1 MSALLRFNAN
11 NRNST
16 TIIWDVSQNGNTL
29 FFTYIYSLIIN
40 TEPQLSLMKILLI
53 GGTGTIG
60 SVVANHL
67 KENHDLVIV
76 GHSSGEL
83 QTDITDPQAIQSLF
97 EQVGDIDGVIVT
109 CGSAPLK
116 PLDKLTNEDF
126 TEGIKSKMMGQ
137 INVALT
143 ALDYL
148 NDGGSITLTTGIL
161 SHDPIPQGTIL
172 STVNNAVNGFVIGSY
187 GEFLQHGIR
196 INAVS
201 PALVENSVEALGDY
215 FPGHTPAKMEHVTNG
230 YIKSLKNN
238 ITGQIIDI
246 D

>member
-1 MSALLRFNAN
+1 
-11 NRNST
+11 
-16 TIIWDVSQNGNTL
+16 
-29 FFTYIYSLIIN
+29 
-40 TEPQLSLMKILLI
+40 MKILLI

-60 SVVANHL
+60 SVVADHL
-67 KENHDLVIV
+67 KDDHELIIV
-76 GHSSGEL
+76 GHSSGDL
-83 QTDITDPQAIQSLF
+83 QTDITDPEAINSLF
-97 EQVGDIDGVIVT
+97 EQVGRIDAVIVT
-109 CGSAPLK
+109 SGSAPMK
-116 PLDKLTNEDF
+116 PIDHLTNDDF
-126 TEGIKSKMMGQ
+126 LEGVKNKMMGQ

-172 STVNNAVNGFVIGSY
+172 STVNNAVNGFVVGSY

-201 PALVENSVEALGDY
+201 PALVEDSAEALGEY
-215 FPGHTPAKMEHVTNG
+215 FPGHITAKMEHVANG